1 MKFLVGS
8 KHCLLQNTQNMQA
21 ENAELVTKCKGCGH
35 SGTGYYC
42 SRCGMPYTIK
52 RISMRGLL
60 HDIFHLFTHLDK
72 GFGFTLKKLIR
83 EPGTMQREYVEGD
96 RIRHQKPFSMFFICA
111 TIAALTRYWIY
122 QVLLKYYQTGN
133 VSEMNFFHEYMVIFH
148 IVLLPVHVVV
158 TYIFFY
164 KSGYNLAEV
173 GVLVL
178 YSVSFLFLFVAVVF
192 LLKFAW
198 PELDTMY
205 IELPILLIYNT
216 ITYLNFFRKE
226 PAWLVTVK
234 TVLINFGVFM
244 LIQLMEDFLIRL
256 M

>member
-1 MKFLVGS
+1 M
-8 KHCLLQNTQNMQA
+8 T
-21 ENAELVTKCKGCGH
+21 
-35 SGTGYYC
+35 
-42 SRCGMPYTIK
+42 
-52 RISMRGLL
+52 GLL

-72 GFGFTLKKLIR
+72 GFGFTLKKLILN
-83 EPGTMQREYVEGD
+83 PGTMQRGYVEGN

-122 QVLLKYYQTGN
+122 QVLIKYYGTGN

-148 IVLLPVHVVV
+148 IVLLPVHIVV

-178 YSVSFLFLFVAVVF
+178 YSISFFFLIVAVVF
-192 LLKFAW
+192 LLKFVW

-226 PAWLVTVK
+226 SVWMIGVK
-234 TVLINFGVFM
+234 AIFINFAVFM
-244 LIQLMEDFLIRL
+244 VIQLLEDFLIKL
-256 M
+256 MF